1 MCVYGGWGVG
11 AVGRAVLS
19 VTYYIGLGV
28 GPLAVLLNY
37 TSSMLLVFYS
47 VSLMVTEHMSVLHL
61 VPGLHKSPQGPQK
74 KA

>member
-1 MCVYGGWGVG
+1 M
-11 AVGRAVLS
+11 GRAVLS

-47 VSLMVTEHMSVLHL
+47 VSLMVTEHMRTQSVLHL